1 MQQRW
6 DLLPPYPAELRSYV
20 NIFTTYT
27 DAAFPSDSPSDY
39 GLRVAL
45 RYEVGRFFA
54 SVERLKRAIEKQ
66 SIDEAYT
73 GKVLYI
79 SIIDCYTRFTVLC
92 PFLHTLILAYICFF
106 FLFFPFNDD
115 LHIYNMHHF

>member
-79 SIIDCYTRFTVLC
+79 NNRL
-92 PFLHTLILAYICFF
+92 LHSFYGIVSFMHALILTCHMFFCF
-106 FLFFPFNDD
+106 FFPFNDD
-115 LHIYNMHHF
+115 LHIYNIHHF